1 MIKGFISST
10 SLTSDGAEI
19 YIEKDTGLFVKMIE
33 QKIGV
38 VTKREYDFNQVEDLI
53 FEQPDIIIM

>member
-1 MIKGFISST
+1 
-10 SLTSDGAEI
+10 
-19 YIEKDTGLFVKMIE
+19 MIE

-53 FEQPDIIIM
+53 FEQPDINHYVIQNNV